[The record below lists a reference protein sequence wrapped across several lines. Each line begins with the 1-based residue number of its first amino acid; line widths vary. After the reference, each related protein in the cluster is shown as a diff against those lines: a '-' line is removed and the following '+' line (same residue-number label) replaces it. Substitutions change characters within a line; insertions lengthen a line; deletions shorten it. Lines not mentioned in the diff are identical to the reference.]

1 MATIEK
7 RQTEGKTHYRA
18 KVRLRGYPSES
29 ATFERFSDAKA
40 WAQKTES
47 DMRAG
52 RYFGEAKRHTF
63 DELADK
69 YLADRETSRLR
80 SYADRVRQVGHWRAA
95 FGSHLLHDVTPARIS
110 AERDKLLNET
120 GKDGERRRDGPTVTR
135 YLAALSACLSY
146 GVESL
151 QWLESNPCRR
161 IKKPSENQGRVRFL
175 SDDER
180 DKLLAAC
187 RASDNPHLLLA
198 VVLSLTTGARQGEIM
213 GLRWSQIDFQRRVIS
228 LHETKN
234 GDRRALPLAGE
245 SMTLLR
251 ERAKVRPLHDDRV
264 FPVAGY
270 GERAFDAVR
279 PSWHAALLEAG
290 VTDFRWHDM
299 RHTAASYLTMAGVSP
314 TEIAKVTG
322 HRTMQMLARYSHLS
336 DEHVVKLGNILAER
350 MGLN

>member
-7 RQTEGKTHYRA
+7 RTADGKTTYRV
-18 KVRLRGYPSES
+18 KIRLRGYPSES
-29 ATFERFSDAKA
+29 ATFERMSDAKA
-40 WAQKTES
+40 WAQKIES

-63 DELADK
+63 GELADK
-69 YLADRETSRLR
+69 YLADRETMRLR
-80 SYADRVRQVGHWRAA
+80 SFSDRKRQVTFWRGV
-95 FGSHLLHDVTPARIS
+95 FGDHLLHDVTPARIS
-110 AERDKLLNET
+110 TERDNLLEEVDA
-120 GKDGERRRDGPTVTR
+120 DGERRRDGPTVTR

-161 IKKPSENQGRVRFL
+161 IKMPSENQGRVRFL

-180 DKLLAAC
+180 DRLLAAC
-187 RASDNPHLLLA
+187 RASADPHLLLA
-198 VVLSLTTGARQGEIM
+198 VILSLTTGARQGEVM
-213 GLRWSQIDFQRRVIS
+213 GLRWTQVDFQRRVIT

-245 SMTLLR
+245 AFTLLL
-251 ERAKVRPLHDDRV
+251 ERSKVRSLHDDRV
-264 FPVAGY
+264 FVI
-270 GERAFDAVR
+270 ERRQR
-279 PSWHAALLEAG
+279 PFAAIRPAWEAALEAAG
-290 VTDFRWHDM
+290 VKDFHWHDI

-314 TEIAKVTG
+314 TEIARVTG

-336 DEHVVKLGNILAER
+336 DEHVVKLGDLLAQR
-350 MGLN
+350 MGLS